1 MKKENFLLVSLKEEE
16 SKHLA
21 QVISNKT
28 SRKVLD
34 LLAEKSMTET
44 EISKKLNLPMS
55 TVHYNM
61 QALMQAKLVTAE
73 EYHYSEKGKEVNHYS
88 LANKYVIIAPK
99 DAPSNLRERLKRI
112 LPTAIIGA
120 GASGAIYLYQRFAQV
135 NAAVPEPGM
144 GMLKAVMPAE
154 DAVREPMMQLVPSQP
169 NLALW
174 FLLGVAATIVIFVIV
189 DFILSRK

>member
-120 GASGAIYLYQRFAQV
+120 GASGAVYLYQRFAQV
-135 NAAVPEPGM
+135 NEVFPEAAG
-144 GMLKAVMPAE
+144 GMLKAVLPAE